1 MKKEGRKESIKKEG
15 RKVLK
20 RKEGRKVLR
29 RKEGR
34 KGSGEVRKGVKI
46 QILLNYKNFK
56 MSR

>member
-1 MKKEGRKESIKKEG
+1 MKQAKQNFNVEEK
-15 RKVLK
+15 RKVLR

-29 RKEGR
+29 RKDGR

-46 QILLNYKNFK
+46 QILLNYENFM